1 MTMPTKRLIAEI
13 SQTAPKREIAGLIE
27 ALVFV
32 RASRLILLQEAFCKE
47 ASVAAAKL
55 QLPTEFRARSPSRYE
70 VRGHQEHGG

>member
-1 MTMPTKRLIAEI
+1 MTMPTKRLIDEI

-47 ASVAAAKL
+47 GGESGSGDVHRSRRADRGSV
-55 QLPTEFRARSPSRYE
+55 S
-70 VRGHQEHGG
+70 